1 MEIQLENDTHTE
13 KGKFVTYIE
22 KHKETWK
29 FLKFLFT
36 GASTSVLQLS
46 VQMFLLYVVF
56 TAPIFSE
63 PVTNS
68 PLLEFLGIGY
78 WGYVYSYFISAVIGY
93 AAAYIMN
100 RKITFKSDADPLVST
115 ILYTIM
121 VICTITFTTWLGSF
135 LGTLLIEHGW
145 KNIWTDMLLSLF
157 TMTVPTVWTYPLSRF
172 VIHKKKK

>member
-1 MEIQLENDTHTE
+1 MEIQLENNIQTR
-13 KGKFVTYIE
+13 KGRAEAFIE
-22 KHKETWK
+22 RHKEIWK
-29 FLKFLFT
+29 FAKFLFT

-56 TAPIFSE
+56 TAPAFSE

-68 PLLEFLGIGY
+68 PFLEFLGIGY

-93 AAAYIMN
+93 AAAYVMN
-100 RKITFKSDADPLVST
+100 RKLTFKSDADPLVST

-121 VICTITFTTWLGSF
+121 VVCTIIFTTWLGSF
-135 LGTLLIEHGW
+135 LGTILIEQGW

-172 VIHKKKK
+172 VIHRKKK